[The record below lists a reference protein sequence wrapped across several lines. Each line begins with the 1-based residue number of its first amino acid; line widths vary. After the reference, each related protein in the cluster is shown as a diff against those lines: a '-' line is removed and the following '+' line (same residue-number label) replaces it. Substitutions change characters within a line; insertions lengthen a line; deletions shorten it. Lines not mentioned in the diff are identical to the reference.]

1 MIVHCWV
8 SLILATGI
16 RPTEEVIPI
25 TRAQK
30 RLCLI
35 CQNPFLADPRVGRR
49 QRVCSKEAC
58 QKARK
63 RRTWR
68 RLAKGW
74 RNKRRITLWE
84 WAQGK
89 ATYWKDWRKK
99 PDHCSYREREIKRMR
114 RKRARLARVAKPT
127 QRQRL
132 YIERLQGLK
141 AGLGTRGSV
150 AKPTQI
156 ARRLDSL
163 VECLIWNVRRKANPD
178 GNRAGLRRII
188 VRDNC
193 YADH

>member
-1 MIVHCWV
+1 MDAGV
-8 SLILATGI
+8 SPA
-16 RPTEEVIPI
+16 EEVIPI
-25 TRAQK
+25 SNTPK

-35 CQNPFLADPRVGRR
+35 CQCAFLADPRVGRR
-49 QRVCSKEAC
+49 QRVCSKDAC

-68 RLAKGW
+68 RLAKGK
-74 RNKRRITLWE
+74 RNQRRITLWE

-99 PDHCSYREREIKRMR
+99 PEHSAYREREIKRMR
-114 RKRARLARVAKPT
+114 LKRARQARVAKPI

-132 YIERLQGLK
+132 YIARLQGLK
-141 AGLGTRGSV
+141 AMGTPENV

-163 VECLIWNVRRKANPD
+163 VECLIWDARVAKPTQMETVRAP
-178 GNRAGLRRII
+178 GG
-188 VRDNC
+188 
-193 YADH
+193 